1 MAKVIKR
8 GGGTQKPS
16 SSSPAPRQTAKRTGK
31 VIDRQVY
38 QAQQDAQEIITAGE
52 NEKRQREEAGVQSAQ
67 QAYEEHF
74 VQAQASTEA
83 ELAGKLIQIFQQRRL
98 LVATALEDV
107 QTLSV
112 EIIHKILGAPLQLGQ
127 AVITQQTQEEEA
139 TLLGRRTLSVGIPA
153 EVHQK
158 LKSLAPDFLDALTQC
173 PDIELSDTEGQTS
186 LGWVA
191 VNQLRFAIDARDLL
205 SQLGESLGMVL
216 PDLNPPE
223 PASSTAP
230 ALLEDEGEDS
240 VVEKTMAISLEE
252 LKSMAEAAKK
262 RKKSED

>member
-16 SSSPAPRQTAKRTGK
+16 GSAPAPRQTAKRTGK

-74 VQAQASTEA
+74 AQAQANTEA

-127 AVITQQTQEEEA
+127 ATITQQTQEEGHIA
-139 TLLGRRTLSVGIPA
+139 GCAPCP
-153 EVHQK
+153 
-158 LKSLAPDFLDALTQC
+158 LAPAQVHEKQSRSAGRQPNPL
-173 PDIELSDTEGQTS
+173 ISS
-186 LGWVA
+186 
-191 VNQLRFAIDARDLL
+191 
-205 SQLGESLGMVL
+205 SQ
-216 PDLNPPE
+216 
-223 PASSTAP
+223 
-230 ALLEDEGEDS
+230 
-240 VVEKTMAISLEE
+240 I
-252 LKSMAEAAKK
+252 LKGKPLWGGSQ
-262 RKKSED
+262 

>member
-16 SSSPAPRQTAKRTGK
+16 GSSPAPRQTAKRTGK

-67 QAYEEHF
+67 QAYEENF
-74 VQAQASTEA
+74 AQAQTNTEA
-83 ELAGKLIQIFQQRRL
+83 ELAIKLIQIFQQRRL

-127 AVITQQTQEEEA
+127 AAITQQTQQEEA
-139 TLLGRRTLSVGIPA
+139 TLLGLRTLSVGIPA
-153 EVHQK
+153 DVHEK
-158 LKSLAPDFLDALTQC
+158 LSSLAPDFLDALGQA
-173 PDIELSDTEGQTS
+173 PDIALSDTEGQTS

-191 VNQLRFAIDARDLL
+191 ANQLRFAMDAQDLL
-205 SQLGESLGMVL
+205 VQLGESLGLSL
-216 PDLNPPE
+216 PDLSPPK
-223 PASSTAP
+223 PPQSTAP
-230 ALLEDEGEDS
+230 ALLDDESEDS

-252 LKSMAEAAKK
+252 LKSLAEAAKK